1 MLLPHVY
8 CSCWTVWSG
17 FAIFPLEVSTQ
28 SPLPNSCLEYGGL
41 QCSHIS
47 IIHCVFY
54 CFIVFIHG
62 LFHFLVP
69 FNLFFL
75 FISFH
80 SCSFIFMSFPFF
92 SFLVISFHF
101 FLFLPFSVF
110 LEKTITNLNH
120 LHVDPRL
127 SSAAKPVISAKSIPT
142 APMDPISCPA
152 NHIWRYPK
160 CAEVCRSAYICRK
173 YVPSVPSE
181 SFSKK
186 WVSQERTCFTLGDSA
201 LLDVN
206 LEPLHLF
213 TIKQCLGEALASLL
227 AFSIYF
233 CTWFFIAQGATH
245 VFSCLSAALLSS
257 SVSDPLKGVESTMV
271 PWLAICCSKN
281 PGDHGRYGR
290 MLQPS
295 ALCQT
300 STCGPV
306 APSPSVREAF
316 ASHPPVL

>member
-101 FLFLPFSVF
+101 FFFFLFPFF

-160 CAEVCRSAYICRK
+160 CAEVCRSVPKCAEVLTFVESTCLQCLPNHSQRNGSHRK
-173 YVPSVPSE
+173 GPV
-181 SFSKK
+181 
-186 WVSQERTCFTLGDSA
+186 
-201 LLDVN
+201 
-206 LEPLHLF
+206 LHWAIQLYWMSILNLF
-213 TIKQCLGEALASLL
+213 TS
-227 AFSIYF
+227 S
-233 CTWFFIAQGATH
+233 
-245 VFSCLSAALLSS
+245 LSS
-257 SVSDPLKGVESTMV
+257 SVLGK
-271 PWLAICCSKN
+271 PWHRS
-281 PGDHGRYGR
+281 
-290 MLQPS
+290 
-295 ALCQT
+295 
-300 STCGPV
+300 
-306 APSPSVREAF
+306 
-316 ASHPPVL
+316 